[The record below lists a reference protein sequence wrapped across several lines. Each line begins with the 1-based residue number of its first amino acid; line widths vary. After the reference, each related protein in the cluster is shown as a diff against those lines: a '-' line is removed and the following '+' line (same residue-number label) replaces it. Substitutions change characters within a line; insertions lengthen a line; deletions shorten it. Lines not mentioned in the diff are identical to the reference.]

1 MALSP
6 TQPGSEPSRLA
17 PEFNHHHI
25 LLYIG
30 SARYVQGD
38 TIVNFPGKKKRPF

>member
-6 TQPGSEPSRLA
+6 TQPESEPSRLA

-25 LLYIG
+25 LLYTR
-30 SARYVQGD
+30 SARCVQGD
-38 TIVNFPGKKKRPF
+38 TLLNFPGKKKGPF